1 MYAFIKN
8 QILHGNLSKYQT
20 DYSEFLCGHPHMGH
34 ANVIVLLNEF
44 PVLSFSFQTCQWKR
58 HETHNYTIS

>member
-8 QILHGNLSKYQT
+8 QTLHRNLAKYQT
-20 DYSEFLCGHPHMGH
+20 DYSEFLCGRPHMAH

-44 PVLSFSFQTCQWKR
+44 PFLSIQNVSVQAT
-58 HETHNYTIS
+58 